1 MTKREREKDVTHAE
15 IQLRVLECF
24 SDLRPTPLNTSNI
37 STRLIRNDTR
47 LPTTPIQISTS
58 LFHKKRHFLLRKKK
72 SSTYAIFLSS
82 FLNHLTSLG
91 DPNIKKQITDNN
103 NVQAPKNNEIH
114 LQGASP
120 PYFCAW
126 DPMPYM
132 ERLPMMPKP
141 ALADWKKREREE
153 CSSRV
158 YQLPMTRTK
167 PGLMVH
173 SKNPWRARR
182 IMRWVQFCAAPMQVT
197 QTPGCEEEER
207 VG

>member
-1 MTKREREKDVTHAE
+1 
-15 IQLRVLECF
+15 
-24 SDLRPTPLNTSNI
+24 
-37 STRLIRNDTR
+37 
-47 LPTTPIQISTS
+47 
-58 LFHKKRHFLLRKKK
+58 
-72 SSTYAIFLSS
+72 
-82 FLNHLTSLG
+82 
-91 DPNIKKQITDNN
+91 
-103 NVQAPKNNEIH
+103 
-114 LQGASP
+114 
-120 PYFCAW
+120 
-126 DPMPYM
+126 MPYM

-197 QTPGCEEEER
+197 QTPGCEEEEW
-207 VG
+207 VGQLGFSLFFSPSAAAAASDQMCA

>member
-1 MTKREREKDVTHAE
+1 
-15 IQLRVLECF
+15 
-24 SDLRPTPLNTSNI
+24 
-37 STRLIRNDTR
+37 
-47 LPTTPIQISTS
+47 
-58 LFHKKRHFLLRKKK
+58 
-72 SSTYAIFLSS
+72 
-82 FLNHLTSLG
+82 
-91 DPNIKKQITDNN
+91 
-103 NVQAPKNNEIH
+103 
-114 LQGASP
+114 
-120 PYFCAW
+120 
-126 DPMPYM
+126 M
-132 ERLPMMPKP
+132 ERFPMMPKP

-207 VG
+207 LGQFGFSLFFLPLLLLLLLLPAIKCACSFFLLPIKVKEEKRRAERKKKKTYPNKTYKSTTTVPTTISATKNYSETLQSYK

>member
-1 MTKREREKDVTHAE
+1 M
-15 IQLRVLECF
+15 
-24 SDLRPTPLNTSNI
+24 
-37 STRLIRNDTR
+37 
-47 LPTTPIQISTS
+47 TS
-58 LFHKKRHFLLRKKK
+58 LPALFETTRACLQHQSRSVHHYFTKSAIFFLKKKK

-182 IMRWVQFCAAPMQVT
+182 IMRWVQFWAAPMQVT

-207 VG
+207 VGQLGFSSFFSFCCCSQRSNVCVAFSFFQSK